1 MRVETKTLRIQCLT
15 CKSTGLERI
24 GGSQTAVECY
34 TCKGSGA
41 IDYAYTPFLGR
52 VDTEHVSHVFPYT
65 GYVVTPATPIP
76 QGIPYATWQ
85 SMPLGEANLLDKSDA
100 ETKADLLKMKGV
112 FPSSISLRL
121 GTIPLKS
128 VCYSCDG
135 TGLVS
140 GSMECDGAAVPCILC
155 LGTGG
160 VEVSYTAFD
169 KRQAMGNIT
178 HVFPYTAIAG
188 FRRYQRTRATGTPYH
203 VWQERGCCKGDE
215 PRDIAC
221 PVEIYDRDVLL
232 FGETAMKADTDWCL
246 QVQPGSQRWGRSI
259 TRCPA
264 YPFKTACWQAFDA
277 SDDTDREAV
286 MTSLQ
291 TELKIARR
299 HQGVD
304 NG

>member
-1 MRVETKTLRIQCLT
+1 MTETKTLRIQCLT
-15 CKSTGLERI
+15 CAATGLERI

-34 TCKGSGA
+34 ACKGSGA
-41 IDYAYTPFLGR
+41 VDYTYTPFTRR
-52 VDTEHVSHVFPYT
+52 VDAENVSHVFPYT
-65 GYVVTPATPIP
+65 GYVVTPTTAIP
-76 QGIPYATWQ
+76 QGIPYKTWQ
-85 SMPLGEANLLDKSDA
+85 SMPMHEANLLTKSDA
-100 ETKADLLKMKGV
+100 EMKADLLKMKGV

-140 GSMECDGAAVPCILC
+140 GAMERDGAAVPCILC
-155 LGTGG
+155 LGTGS
-160 VEVSYTAFD
+160 VDIKYTAFD

-178 HVFPYTAIAG
+178 HVLPYTAISAV
-188 FRRYQRTRATGTPYH
+188 RRSQQIPARGTPYS

-215 PRDIAC
+215 PRTIAC

-232 FGETAMKADTDWCL
+232 FGKTAMKADTDWCL

-264 YPFKTACWQAFDA
+264 YPFKAACWQAFDA
-277 SDDTDREAV
+277 SDDTDKETVLA
-286 MTSLQ
+286 SLE

-299 HQGVD
+299 HQGVSSA
-304 NG
+304 